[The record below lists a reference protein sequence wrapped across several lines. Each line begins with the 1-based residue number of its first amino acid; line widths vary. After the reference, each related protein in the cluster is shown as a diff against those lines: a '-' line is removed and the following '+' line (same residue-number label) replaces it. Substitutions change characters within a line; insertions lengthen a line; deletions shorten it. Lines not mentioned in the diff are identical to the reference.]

1 MATRLCSRLYTE
13 TLHRG
18 QCQCLADPSKSQT
31 ISKIILS
38 KKSKSQI
45 FHVYRLALSSL
56 HLQGASSRWPSNI
69 AVLQLLDNGDSRRA
83 FRSSVQCT
91 CPKSGLNK
99 GCAHANAS
107 CVAQYKVLKH
117 LVNVINCCAC
127 CVCYVCGL
135 LFQRLKFT
143 FSTLPSC

>member
-1 MATRLCSRLYTE
+1 LATRLCSRLYTE

-31 ISKIILS
+31 
-38 KKSKSQI
+38 I

-69 AVLQLLDNGDSRRA
+69 AVLQLLDDGGSRRA

-91 CPKSGLNK
+91 SPKSGLNK

-117 LVNVINCCAC
+117 LVNVMNC
-127 CVCYVCGL
+127 CVCCVCECVVCVCRCVLYVCCVCVMCVCRCVL
-135 LFQRLKFT
+135 
-143 FSTLPSC
+143 CV